1 MSSLEGADS
10 SRAFC
15 VEELDPG
22 EECERGAGVGRACVV
37 CGSTESGFGSSQF
50 FDSSSGCC
58 TFSAATGSEGADE
71 DEDGDEADTS
81 GVVGPASE
89 VEGGG

>member
-10 SRAFC
+10 SRAFSA
-15 VEELDPG
+15 EELGPG
-22 EECERGAGVGRACVV
+22 EECETGVGVGRACVV
-37 CGSTESGFGSSQF
+37 CGPTDSGFGSSQF
-50 FDSSSGCC
+50 FNSRSGCC

-71 DEDGDEADTS
+71 DEDGDEDDAS

-89 VEGGG
+89 VEGGV